1 MHLLYINLSWY
12 LWKQGEL
19 RFHFSSWQVFNCCA
33 LSKSSALQKL
43 VAGESADSLEN
54 LEVFPNLPQFW
65 FCFQFP
71 FCCSNSGFPYAHF
84 FVVYM
89 RNHSEKHSFHDLKKK
104 FLEKVNKLIYGLAL
118 INLIPTFFSE
128 LRFKC
133 RGWLTWGKIS
143 LKKHFEFVPLKF
155 SKYMDIYFCFQKIW
169 YSRTY
174 TQSKV
179 LRKVYQFSS
188 VYVHNNTCLILSRK
202 GHSRAPCWY
211 QVSLMI
217 YNTAVCYWFDKFFHQ
232 TSSNFNKVSE
242 KIMDVANH
250 IGKNWVLLSNI
261 FLLLLMQRSQQWT

>member
-1 MHLLYINLSWY
+1 MLTAWRILKCFPIYPSFGSVSSFLSAAAILVFHMPIF
-12 LWKQGEL
+12 LWCTWETIQ
-19 RFHFSSWQVFNCCA
+19 
-33 LSKSSALQKL
+33 
-43 VAGESADSLEN
+43 
-54 LEVFPNLPQFW
+54 
-65 FCFQFP
+65 
-71 FCCSNSGFPYAHF
+71 
-84 FVVYM
+84 
-89 RNHSEKHSFHDLKKK
+89 RNIVSMTLKKK

-155 SKYMDIYFCFQKIW
+155 SKYMDIYFCYQKIW

-232 TSSNFNKVSE
+232 TSSNFNKVFE

>member
-1 MHLLYINLSWY
+1 MSFKHDNLKAIRQEITYDCKHLFPLHLLYINLSWY

-43 VAGESADSLEN
+43 VAGESADSLKN

-71 FCCSNSGFPYAHF
+71 FCCSNFGFPYAHF

-104 FLEKVNKLIYGLAL
+104 FLEKVNKLIYGLPL

-143 LKKHFEFVPLKF
+143 LKEHFEFVPWTYISVIKKF
-155 SKYMDIYFCFQKIW
+155 DTAELIH
-169 YSRTY
+169 
-174 TQSKV
+174 KV
-179 LRKVYQFSS
+179 RF
-188 VYVHNNTCLILSRK
+188 
-202 GHSRAPCWY
+202 
-211 QVSLMI
+211 
-217 YNTAVCYWFDKFFHQ
+217 
-232 TSSNFNKVSE
+232 
-242 KIMDVANH
+242 
-250 IGKNWVLLSNI
+250 
-261 FLLLLMQRSQQWT
+261 

>member
-1 MHLLYINLSWY
+1 MLTAWRILKCFPIYPSFGSVSSFLSTAAI
-12 LWKQGEL
+12 LV
-19 RFHFSSWQVFNCCA
+19 FHM
-33 LSKSSALQKL
+33 
-43 VAGESADSLEN
+43 
-54 LEVFPNLPQFW
+54 PI
-65 FCFQFP
+65 
-71 FCCSNSGFPYAHF
+71 F

-104 FLEKVNKLIYGLAL
+104 FLEKVNKLIYGLPL
-118 INLIPTFFSE
+118 MNLIPTFFSE

-143 LKKHFEFVPLKF
+143 LKEHFEFVPLKF
-155 SKYMDIYFCFQKIW
+155 SKYMDIYFCYKKIW

-179 LRKVYQFSS
+179 LRKVYQFSP

-202 GHSRAPCWY
+202 DHSRAPCWY

-217 YNTAVCYWFDKFFHQ
+217 YNTTVCYWFDKFFHQ
-232 TSSNFNKVSE
+232 TSSNLNKVSE

-250 IGKNWVLLSNI
+250 IGKKNEMLI
-261 FLLLLMQRSQQWT
+261 EYF